1 MALRACRWSEKRVR
15 GGGPERAGG
24 MCYCYRP
31 SGFLE
36 RKQRQTPWR
45 DGRQTRQT
53 IRWKG
58 ENRLPRRGSHA
69 RVFLQAKN
77 IVRTETLVRTGKGGW
92 TRRRRNRQ
100 CTRCLGRTDSSK
112 NA

>member
-1 MALRACRWSEKRVR
+1 MALRACRRGETRAW
-15 GGGPERAGG
+15 GGGPGRAGG

-36 RKQRQTPWR
+36 RKQRQAPWR
-45 DGRQTRQT
+45 DGRQTRET
-53 IRWKG
+53 IRWKR
-58 ENRLPRRGSHA
+58 ENGLPRQRPRA
-69 RVFLQAKN
+69 RVYLQAKN
-77 IVRTETLVRTGKGGW
+77 IVRIETLLRTEKGVG
-92 TRRRRNRQ
+92 TRRRRDLP